1 MSILAKF
8 NLMMVTVFAF
18 GLLAVCLVTNSLLEG
33 NAKQQVVDNARIM
46 METALAMRQYTSKQI
61 KPLLDGQNAHGFLP
75 QTVPAYAATQG
86 FNALRVKYPQYTYKE
101 ATLDPTNVLQD
112 KATDWEAD
120 IVSQFKNQVDTKEII
135 GERQSATGPSLYLSH
150 PIRITDAACL
160 TCHSTPA
167 VAPAS
172 MIQKYGPD
180 HGFGWHQGDVVGAQ
194 IVSVPTSLPEAM
206 ARRAFLAVLGS
217 LVAAFVVTL
226 LLLNV
231 MLTLLV
237 IRPVTRLAQAA
248 DQISQGNREVED
260 LPVRGHDEIAGLATS
275 FNRMQRSLKKAM
287 TMLDEA

>member
-1 MSILAKF
+1 MNILAKF

-33 NAKQQVVDNARIM
+33 NARQQVEDNARIM

-120 IVSQFKNQVDTKEII
+120 VISKFKNQADTTEII
-135 GERQSATGPSLYLSH
+135 GDRPSATGQSLYLSH
-150 PIRITDAACL
+150 PIRITEAACL

-194 IVSVPTSLPEAM
+194 IVSVPMSLPEAM

-226 LLLNV
+226 LLLNI
-231 MLTLLV
+231 MLTLVV
-237 IRPVTRLAQAA
+237 IRPVTRLARAA
-248 DQISQGNREVED
+248 DQISQGGREVED
-260 LPVRGHDEIAGLATS
+260 LPVRGHDEIAGLAMS